1 MANTINHV
9 EDNWRAVDSENIARR
24 FTRYMSDYR
33 NRRINQ
39 GQLMSALDV
48 LHIDAVNLLGN
59 VDSRPTSESA

>member
-1 MANTINHV
+1 MGNPNV
-9 EDNWRAVDSENIARR
+9 ETNWRTVDSEQIARR

-59 VDSRPTSESA
+59 DDSGPTPESA